1 MSTTTSPSQY
11 AATAPTKDWTRGYA
25 RVAGIAYLVT
35 FIASMPA
42 IPLLGPLLNDPSY
55 VLSGGADTQ
64 IAVGALLDVVNAVAC
79 IVTAVA
85 VFPVV
90 RRQNESL
97 ALGFVTS
104 RLMEAAVI
112 MIGVVSLLAVLT
124 LHQDVAGTPGTDPA
138 SLQTTSQALVAV
150 RDWTF
155 TFGPNVCAGINAL
168 LFGTLLCRSRLVPAA
183 HPHAGPLRCTHP
195 SRRLRADRAGR
206 RRAGL
211 GVVHRR
217 DPGSSLGA
225 LRRLLHGVQG
235 LPSLTAD
242 RHRPL
247 IVHRHRHRTP
257 WEPA

>member
-124 LHQDVAGTPGTDPA
+124 LHQDA
-138 SLQTTSQALVAV
+138 
-150 RDWTF
+150 
-155 TFGPNVCAGINAL
+155 AGI
-168 LFGTLLCRSRLVPAA
+168 PA
-183 HPHAGPLRCTHP
+183 PTPRRC
-195 SRRLRADRAGR
+195 R
-206 RRAGL
+206 RRARHSSPSATGHSPS
-211 GVVHRR
+211 GPTSARASTR
-217 DPGSSLGA
+217 CCSARCSASRGSCRGSSPRWA
-225 LRRLLHGVQG
+225 SSVH
-235 LPSLTAD
+235 PSFS
-242 RHRPL
+242 P
-247 IVHRHRHRTP
+247 
-257 WEPA
+257 PAC

>member
-124 LHQDVAGTPGTDPA
+124 LHQDVAGTPGTDAA

-168 LFGTLLCRSRLVPAA
+168 LFGTLLCRSRLVPRLIPTLGLFGAPILLAA
-183 HPHAGPLRCTHP
+183 CVLTV
-195 SRRLRADRAGR
+195 
-206 RRAGL
+206 L
-211 GVVHRR
+211 GVVEQ
-217 DPGSSLGA
+217 GSVWFI
-225 LRRLLHGVQG
+225 GVIPVAAWELSVG
-235 LPSLTAD
+235 CYMAFKGFRPSPLTATA
-242 RHRPL
+242 P
-247 IVHRHRHRTP
+247 
-257 WEPA
+257 